1 MIKYLLIYKGYPKMA
16 FQVNELMEAKEMFKA
31 YRKLSTYV
39 DLIEISW
46 YPELKQMLS
55 KRVVVEDKR

>member
-1 MIKYLLIYKGYPKMA
+1 MLRYLLIYKGYPKMA

-31 YRKLSTYV
+31 YRKLSADV

-46 YPELKQMLS
+46 YPEVKQMVT
-55 KRVVVEDKR
+55 KRVIVEDKR